1 MKKKALGFI
10 ALAMAFL
17 AHTATADSGAI
28 RSIDPCDYEGN
39 LISPG
44 SIDSVYNVGETA
56 YFRIRLE
63 NINSSAIYTTR
74 NTTKLQNPWQFEYY
88 LGGTVSD
95 SSYVAQLWA
104 MNPPKVG
111 VYVSGRFTLATIT
124 SFGAAKNAEWFT
136 DIICGYTVQPGD
148 LALPMTLAN
157 SAGEEASDS
166 MTTGYFLGVG
176 RNIASPW
183 KLISYS
189 HESSSNWSEITATNE
204 CNFAYGN
211 YWPADIDGDLPVD
224 TVQNIAGNHT
234 VDMTLF
240 QAGLFLK
247 SIDFDAN
254 VETDDNGNEVW
265 RAVRAGST
273 RTKLYTP
280 SLYIP
285 GDVAPDFP
293 AGTVYLWTA
302 DSNSVVLA
310 DAQYTIGSN
319 RVYKMTY
326 DGSESSLQFRL
337 RGVTQGTSTE
347 LFLSSTLTNV
357 VSGSGRT
364 ITNFV
369 SRTVACI
376 KPPSPEVAV
385 LAGSG
390 DGSASLSLN
399 ATQDYTNSTPFKV
412 ELTQAWTNDTEDVIV
427 NLKYEVNGTEM
438 VPTNL
443 ITLSNDQI
451 YGYES
456 PIPLFVTIPAKEVSS
471 VELDL
476 NPNSLYALGVL
487 NKTRDKIVITP
498 YFTNAAMAAYFAVKP
513 CTLQITGMSPIVDAV
528 NGFAIAD
535 LQSSTENSPLKVR
548 GGVEQE
554 FTIRVSDTYR
564 NMNTLDGTNGQFS
577 VKWKYDGGAEL
588 SITNA
593 YDGGPLIPDG
603 DGLLHVGV
611 AYPIPAQDANYYTTV
626 KVTNSEGHETAQS
639 FYVFIQ
645 QPKNISATVETS
657 PVGEGDKIPVT
668 FTLSE
673 PASSQS
679 LYAFLEPMNEAA
691 SNKTSATFFTTYTGG
706 TGVPF
711 GSGATTAVS
720 DALDASK
727 RLEFFDN
734 DSDVYVYAIRLCSTA
749 TWDPT
754 ARITEF
760 TENTLTLAVTNN
772 HPVIEQ
778 ILSRNDATGVD
789 KNTKAGMI
797 TMNVSDPS
805 RTFRIST
812 LKDVDADRNG
822 TDANQIVY
830 RWEIRMQNE
839 DGTYPTGEDGMVLYT
854 VGLNSTLSTTEI
866 FGTATLSDDM
876 CGTYRFKVRA
886 QDKDMRGAKPEYLWL
901 DNGTWTYSP
910 ERPGYGYDGARF
922 EFPED
927 NGNDWGPEYT
937 FELRIDKNP
946 YIELAPRGDYR
957 LDSDHVTPV
966 YSESEL
972 LNGNDMG
979 FTVALNAAPGTSGF
993 ARIPFEVSVE
1003 PVLNDE
1009 GVGPDTDVLPTIT
1022 PTTFN
1027 FTRSNYSNEFE
1038 ITGFDGTWERR
1049 NKGALYQVI
1058 AKVSDSNTGTSQ
1070 DGTLWQDLYHPVT
1083 NYFRV
1088 ENSAPTV
1095 TVDSDY
1101 AGQDSETNAF
1111 TGIQFALNE
1120 HFNFRWAVSDVE
1132 GDLHYTE
1139 HGLSNLV
1146 VTCSVVG
1153 GYEIGSVTNETEGSF
1168 SVWFTKP
1175 GYNRIKI
1182 RATDKDGDTGYS
1194 QEVWFYVAPSKV
1206 VYIYPF
1212 GPASASVGEGRTIT
1226 KYLNAAGLGIGRVWA
1241 DGNFGSIAAFMHT
1254 WTYGIDVSS
1263 AFAYAQGY
1271 AADEVDESTFLGNSI
1286 APNMDGNGVG
1296 GTPFANTEE
1305 SSWQSGIF
1313 HEYDN
1318 FFYRW
1323 FTDEPGKG
1331 GKSSSGSGSSSA
1343 SSEWTAKAPVPSKSS
1358 SVKMELPARDP
1369 SLTAYPDTSALAVF
1383 SREWRVADNMGDI
1396 NADGIPDKYAV
1407 GTEYTTDSGE
1417 VKLLCEAVNGGTVSG
1432 GESTGGGSDS
1442 ASEPDLASLA
1452 AYNGDGDTFPA
1463 AANSENKL
1471 KPTIID
1477 WGPGLPFKAINE
1489 IRGMHEGL
1497 NEPGVSDYD
1506 LSEAE
1511 RYALFADCA
1520 AAGNDLSGTLEE
1532 NYAIATNWAAST
1544 RWTPDLVVNGARLNP
1559 ANADTDGDGF
1569 NDGWEYYFWY
1579 YAKVGAITNGV
1590 WGRLEGRRYS
1600 RILPATGTRI
1610 APDEIVAA
1618 FNPLIDNGI
1627 GFDFDKDGLTDF
1639 EEYVL
1644 GTNPIDWDSDGD
1656 GMNDLWEVLNGLD
1669 PLSPNDAEDN
1679 PDRDFMARCN
1689 YAEDTFTVY
1698 TFQDT
1703 NTNEKVM
1710 FGLPTKTASN
1720 FAAMPFA
1727 AVTTNVYELVMEDDN
1742 GATNIYYTV
1751 MPAEYDD
1758 SATPPALT
1766 AEVEAFETVTLD
1778 GAVYL
1783 KSMVTTNLPVGAA
1796 SVISVGSEAVDV
1808 SLVSAYYG
1816 ADMVINSELKTA
1828 KIWFAEKPAVI
1839 RQLNTG
1845 LLLLAA
1851 DTSGFMTYEHMTNT
1865 SANAKGVPYL
1875 GEEKVFPAGTI
1886 LKAVAGAPVNI
1897 TRARVPPFLDLA
1909 MFGKYG
1915 GFDWLNPESLERD
1928 KTPDALPLFNY
1939 GGDGKTYVP
1948 CSLKVDQF
1956 ALAPVDHLNLEIMN
1970 ALPVVKVERNHKVT
1984 LIHCQVMNQYEFDPR
1999 TAWTIDDY
2007 GYLDVRWR
2015 TEDSEK
2021 AASKGDAGKAVNTV
2035 SYTARD
2041 EYLVMQ
2047 YRQQMRAI
2055 DGNGLRSE
2063 TESLLNG
2070 GNGYLITDSVAPGA
2084 DIAYFRSA
2092 TTYPNF
2098 PVSFVRET
2106 YAQRQEVSPF
2116 ENSTNRTIVAYWE
2129 WLEQEQNIHGADTDF
2144 DGVPDG
2150 WELYVNADPNNHDD
2164 GSLKDGWADDSDAMS
2179 IVAEYAGVDSCNAY
2193 TNRFDSSAKMIYP
2206 EADTITKNHPGRV
2219 SGWWNKFFPT
2229 NPYDRDT
2236 DGDGVQDDA
2245 EGKGWSSDFYVGN
2258 NWYLGQSFTFIYGR
2272 EENAEKYDMDGTT
2285 ICFRGGGL
2293 NPCTVDTDGDLLPDA
2308 WERQFAGVVFKD
2320 GAPENFKQSGMVSPD
2335 ANESDIK
2342 ILSMADGKQLAV
2354 PETGSVI
2361 RGGMDGTWAGD
2372 DSLDFDHDGLA
2383 NCQEYLVQ
2391 SLRHLRYDDP
2401 YTPLMGI
2408 HPATKEFLKFIPF
2421 SSWDGEAFH
2430 KKCLESGFTGLGTW
2444 KYSELGYFTLPP
2456 HKWDPLFLN
2465 TTGQGNCRNYADSEG
2480 AGYRIM
2486 LPPVG
2491 ITEDT
2496 IYYYWKNG
2504 AMQYASTDPRRWDS
2518 DEDGMDD
2525 YWELFHGL
2533 NPLLG
2538 TAACPEERDEYDYV
2552 NTRFDV
2558 IASIH
2563 GVSSRLNA
2571 WKNYWTGWPT
2581 DRVQPAFD
2589 PIRFPWMMGT
2599 MECDA
2604 DGDGL
2609 RNDEEAVKVNV
2620 AKPQNTH
2627 TDPSP
2632 LWMTDS
2638 TSINSASY
2646 TAQYYNPDPYISET
2660 PGYDPLTSYPD
2671 IFGFPWEDLT
2681 WYIAMKGLGM
2691 SGSTA
2696 KWLFAFEENE
2706 GYDTDHDFK
2715 RDAVELSGLPTNDTI
2730 KVEKASDPRMFT
2742 DPDRRQAIYFPGF
2755 ADGVGSAAASRDG
2768 TFHRAVSDEPD
2779 MLKTFTVECWV
2790 KPDGVVSN
2798 AVIVERVCNYGA
2810 STLSNNTSVVRAN
2823 FRIGVD
2829 DGGRPYGEFEGT
2841 TPNSGS
2847 ARAAAITA
2855 LEPNKWTH
2863 LAFVFDGSA
2872 AALYM
2877 NGDVAPVGL
2886 MSNVGLIPA
2895 NGVYGLRQEYYTTVI
2910 PYGYLTLPCAT
2921 VVGADAKNGSAL
2933 ALDEQTTWNDFGS
2946 YFKGWVDEIRVWDG
2960 ARTPAE
2966 IHANYMKRLSMAD
2979 IKSYLSNEEQTGV
2992 YDLWVAGARRSGT
3005 SRILPAE
3012 LLQHYNFT
3020 TLPGGLGATN
3030 VLTAPPGFQANVL
3043 DNVRKPNG
3051 KSLDEALLAGWWA
3064 KTPVHSTVYWNYA
3077 IVPWIGNTVAHLPFM
3092 DGSTPDSQYWSSS
3105 VAGVRLAAEQG
3116 FTAYDYPN
3124 TANPYPYYFYRR
3136 DRFNRSLLLAAIEGY
3151 SETNTTASVDSLM
3164 MKWNFQ
3170 LRSDFIGTSDLVP
3183 LGGAF
3188 ARRDTDFWDGQGP
3201 MDAWA
3206 ETAVDCEE
3214 ADLNDN
3220 GIPDWAEQ
3228 LGLTTAEAYLR
3239 ALAEGLLPDGS
3250 YVDAFKSLVDGNFD
3264 GVPDWWQNMYGLS
3277 GSGRQDADKDGL
3289 ADFAEYLV
3297 SEVFKFGKVDPTL
3310 ARTNGKDLDYFL
3322 RPVLTT
3328 GVSKL
3333 YLGEMFSDHDF
3344 MEDDFEDEWSEIG
3357 ADRAYYD
3364 AHLDSDEDGWS
3375 NWSEVRAKYDLGYGV
3390 NESGVKTNIVT
3401 ETGPIGS
3408 VWWDYVEYKTLL
3420 KSLLDAVDNCVVL
3433 ETDFTIVGRYSGTY
3447 AVNSDEG
3454 YYGTGYI
3461 KYQKIMP
3468 FYTQAL
3474 AYRGTPQ
3481 PEVTMTVRYNGL
3493 ADIRGANLFVQAF
3506 TDKDLKQCDATFR
3519 VENGGNRNVN
3529 TVTFQYPASGHL
3541 REGKNTFVVFIG
3553 SGTNATYVAGNL
3565 FGVVRNVDVGW
3576 RNAAFEVE
3584 LTEESPICPRP
3595 ALPANTNG
3603 TSATTMAYVYRYAV
3617 DGFTPPSSLEYG
3629 PILVKDITGRSSL
3642 HEGDFLSDTEFDLDW
3657 SGFVD
3662 NVLDNVT
3669 VRRYQLPVTGVT
3681 YRVYFDQVDIDT
3693 ESYETN
3699 SNKAEYV
3706 EFTRAFGTT
3715 RATAVPVAPGENL
3728 TVFYGAR
3735 PTFAWRMEGDAPDS
3749 YTAFA
3754 IQVTNASGI
3763 VWNSGIQP
3771 APVRNIDGNYQWMAP
3786 IYPNDQTSFGKV
3798 FTNMNNYAWV
3808 VTMYNSKYQSDEWS
3822 ESRAFRMNAYAEN
3835 EPNDAGYG
3843 RLNVK
3848 VKYFG
3853 PGSVNVSPSTLAGTL
3868 RVEAYTSPDFSGEP
3882 AGRTFVRDL
3891 TNVTNKEQVV
3901 NATIIGLKEGA
3912 YYVRAFIDSD
3922 GDFKRSNWESWGY
3935 ACPRGDVSAGA
3946 IYAPTPVT
3954 VGIGS
3959 LIPEA
3964 LVYVEDCDV
3973 DQDCLP
3979 DVYEYDEA
3987 GADKSDF
3994 LLEKGPAVN
4003 GKNGYIAVNP
4013 LLETAIRDLIR
4024 GRSATGLLTASPG
4037 RISSSVA
4044 ALMLGVPT
4052 VEPTLDAG
4060 TLAITSLALVD
4071 GSVELTLGA
4080 AADDPAA
4087 GTVFVTDGMVRAT
4100 VVVRYADALDGE
4112 WHSVEKCIEKKIEEG
4127 SVSETLTFSLE
4138 ELGLDASKGFFKV
4151 ELKQ

>member
-10 ALAMAFL
+10 ALAMSVL
-17 AHTATADSGAI
+17 VHTAMADSGAI
-28 RSIDPCDYEGN
+28 RSIDPCDYMGN
-39 LISPG
+39 LIAPG

-63 NINSSAIYTTR
+63 NKNAYAIYASQ
-74 NTTKLQNPWQFEYY
+74 NAEKLKNPWFFEYF
-88 LGGTVSD
+88 LGGTAAD
-95 SSYVAQLWA
+95 STYVAQQWA

-111 VYVSGRFTLATIT
+111 VFVSGRFTLATIAQ
-124 SFGAAKNAEWFT
+124 FGAANNEEWFT
-136 DIICGYTVQPGD
+136 DFICAYTVQPGD

-157 SAGEEASDS
+157 SAGEEASDA
-166 MTTGYFLGVG
+166 MTTGYFLGIG
-176 RNIASPW
+176 RNITSPW
-183 KLISYS
+183 RLISYS
-189 HESSSNWSEITATNE
+189 HESRLNWSEITATNE

-211 YWPADIDGDLPVD
+211 WWTDDDGTLPD
-224 TVQNIAGNHT
+224 SVQNAGGNHT

-247 SIDFDAN
+247 SIDFDSN

-273 RTKLYTP
+273 RTKLHTP
-280 SLYIP
+280 ALYIP
-285 GDVAPDFP
+285 GDVPADFP

-302 DSNSVVLA
+302 DTNSVVLA
-310 DAQYTIGSN
+310 DAQYSIGSN
-319 RVYKMTY
+319 LVYKMTY
-326 DGSESSLQFRL
+326 DGTAASLQFRL

-357 VSGSGRT
+357 ISGSGRT

-385 LAGSG
+385 LAGPG
-390 DGSASLSLN
+390 DGSASLPIN
-399 ATQDYTNSTPFKV
+399 ATQDYTNSTPFRV
-412 ELTQAWTNDTEDVIV
+412 ELTQAWTNDAEDVIV

-443 ITLSNDQI
+443 ITMSNDQI
-451 YGYES
+451 YGYEAEV
-456 PIPLFVTIPAKEVSS
+456 PLFVRIPAKEVSS

-487 NKTRDKIVITP
+487 SKTRDKIVITP

-513 CTLQITGMSPIVDAV
+513 CTLQVTGMNPIVDAV
-528 NGFAIAD
+528 NNFPVAD
-535 LQSSTENSPLKVR
+535 LQSSTDDSPLKVR

-554 FTIRVSDTYR
+554 FMIRVRDTYR
-564 NMNTLDGTNGQFS
+564 NMETLDGTNGSFT
-577 VKWKYDGGAEL
+577 VKWRYDGGAEL
-588 SITNA
+588 TITNA

-603 DGLLHVGV
+603 AGLLHVGV
-611 AYPIPAQDANYYTTV
+611 SYPIPAQDSNYRTTV
-626 KVTNSEGHETAQS
+626 KVSNSEGHETEQS

-645 QPKNISATVETS
+645 QPKNISASVEAT
-657 PVGEGDKIPVT
+657 PVGEGDSIPVT
-668 FTLSE
+668 FALSE
-673 PASSQS
+673 KATSQS
-679 LYAFLEPMNEAA
+679 LYAFLEPMNAAA
-691 SNKTSATFFTTYTGG
+691 SNKTSAAFLTTNANSS
-706 TGVPF
+706 GVPF
-711 GSGATTAVS
+711 PGKNDPLIAVS
-720 DALDASK
+720 DDYDASK
-727 RLEFFDN
+727 RLAISDN
-734 DSDVYVYAIRLCSTA
+734 DSDVYVYAIRLCSTQK
-749 TWDPT
+749 WDPKS
-754 ARITEF
+754 RITEF
-760 TENTLTLAVTNN
+760 TENMLTFAVTNN
-772 HPVIEQ
+772 HPIIDQ
-778 ILSRNDATGVD
+778 ILSRNDSTGVD
-789 KNTKAGMI
+789 KNTKTAAI

-805 RTFRIST
+805 RTFRISS
-812 LKDVDADRNG
+812 LKDVPADLNG
-822 TDANQIVY
+822 TDDKQIVY

-839 DGTYPTGEDGMVLYT
+839 DGTYPTGEDGLVLYT
-854 VGLNSTLSTTEI
+854 VGLNSTLSTVDI
-866 FGTATLSDDM
+866 FGTASLSDDM
-876 CGTYRFKVRA
+876 CGTYKFMVRA
-886 QDKDMRGAKPEYLWL
+886 QDKDMRGAKPVYLWD
-901 DNGTWTYSP
+901 DNGTWRYSP

-957 LDSDHVTPV
+957 LDTDQVTPV
-966 YSESEL
+966 YSEADL
-972 LNGNDMG
+972 LDGNDLG
-979 FTVALNAAPGTSGF
+979 FTIALNAAPGTSGF
-993 ARIPFEVSVE
+993 ARIPFEVTVE

-1009 GVGPDTDVLPTIT
+1009 GVGPDTDVLPTIK

-1070 DGTLWQDLYHPVT
+1070 DGTLWQDLYHAVT

-1088 ENSAPTV
+1088 ENSAPRIA
-1095 TVDSDY
+1095 VDSDY
-1101 AGQDSETNAF
+1101 AGQDSETNAYM
-1111 TGIQFALNE
+1111 GIQFALNE
-1120 HFNFRWAVSDVE
+1120 HFNFRWSVTDVE

-1153 GYEIGSVTNETEGSF
+1153 GYDIGSVTNETEGSF

-1206 VYIYPF
+1206 VYVYPF
-1212 GPASASVGEGRTIT
+1212 GPASASVGEGRTISR
-1226 KYLNAAGLGIGRVWA
+1226 YLNASGLGIGRVWT
-1241 DGNFGSIAAFMHT
+1241 DGNFGSIAEFIHT

-1263 AFAYAQGY
+1263 AFAYARGY
-1271 AADEVDESTFLGNSI
+1271 AAEEVDGSTYLGNSI

-1331 GKSSSGSGSSSA
+1331 GSSSSGSSGGGSTA
-1343 SSEWTAKAPVPSKSS
+1343 SEWTAKAPVPAKSS
-1358 SVKMELPARDP
+1358 SVKMVLPARDP
-1369 SLTAYPDTSALAVF
+1369 SLTAYPDTSALAIF

-1396 NADGIPDKYAV
+1396 NGDGIPDKYAV
-1407 GTEYTTDSGE
+1407 GTEYTTDAGE

-1432 GESTGGGSDS
+1432 SGESTSGGGGDS
-1442 ASEPDLASLA
+1442 AAEPDLAALA
-1452 AYNGDGDTFPA
+1452 AYNGDGDYFPA
-1463 AANSENKL
+1463 AATSENKL

-1532 NYAIATNWAAST
+1532 NYAVATNWAASV
-1544 RWTPDLVVNGARLNP
+1544 RWTPDAVLNGMRLNP

-1600 RILPATGTRI
+1600 RALPATGTRI
-1610 APDEIVAA
+1610 APSEIVEA
-1618 FNPLIDNGI
+1618 FDPLRDNGI
-1627 GFDFDKDGLTDF
+1627 GLDFDRDGLTDF

-1644 GTNPIDWDSDGD
+1644 GTNPVDWDSDGD
-1656 GMNDLWEVLNGLD
+1656 GMNDLWEVMNGLD
-1669 PLSPNDAEDN
+1669 PLSPNDAVDN
-1679 PDRDFMARCN
+1679 PDRDFMARCDF
-1689 YAEDTFTVY
+1689 AEDTFTVY
-1698 TFQDT
+1698 TFA
-1703 NTNEKVM
+1703 NGEM
-1710 FGLPTKTASN
+1710 FGLPTKWSPRFRPEPIATYTN
-1720 FAAMPFA
+1720 GVPFT
-1727 AVTTNVYELVMEDDN
+1727 VIDDSTGTTNVYV
-1742 GATNIYYTV
+1742 A
-1751 MPAEYDD
+1751 
-1758 SATPPALT
+1758 
-1766 AEVEAFETVTLD
+1766 
-1778 GAVYL
+1778 
-1783 KSMVTTNLPVGAA
+1783 
-1796 SVISVGSEAVDV
+1796 SEAPAIGAQHDAEIECFEAVTESDGSIYV
-1808 SLVSAYYG
+1808 TSFTPVKLPADTNVAETNGMMYVALYSPYY
-1816 ADMVINSELKTA
+1816 LA
-1828 KIWFAEKPAVI
+1828 KLPDDTECWFAEKPAVI
-1839 RQLNTG
+1839 KQTSTANLQ
-1845 LLLLAA
+1845 LAA
-1851 DTSGFMTYEHMTNT
+1851 DTAGFLTYKHKNT
-1865 SANAKGVPYL
+1865 DGSEKKYL
-1875 GEEKVFPAGTI
+1875 GTARVFPAGTL
-1886 LKAVAGAPVNI
+1886 LKSLENAPVNMNQVYVEQWI
-1897 TRARVPPFLDLA
+1897 MT
-1909 MFGKYG
+1909 MFGPIG
-1915 GFDWLNPESLERD
+1915 GFSVTNPESLATESVCM
-1928 KTPDALPLFNY
+1928 ALPLFNY

-1948 CSLKVDQF
+1948 CSTNVYHHS
-1956 ALAPVDHLNLEIMN
+1956 LAPVVEDEDRKLTRSVLE
-1970 ALPVVKVERNHKVT
+1970 KVETKHKVT
-1984 LIHCQVMNQYEFDPR
+1984 LIHWQVMSQYGFDPR
-1999 TAWTIDDY
+1999 TGWTVDDY
-2007 GYLDVRWR
+2007 GYLDARWR
-2015 TEDSEK
+2015 TVDSEK
-2021 AASKGDAGKAVNTV
+2021 ADSKGDAGKAINTV
-2035 SYTARD
+2035 PYTSRD

-2047 YRQQMRAI
+2047 YRQQMRDFGA
-2055 DGNGLRSE
+2055 DGIRSTE
-2063 TESLLNG
+2063 KSLLHGDESASYLVPETTESPEA
-2070 GNGYLITDSVAPGA
+2070 TVE
-2084 DIAYFRSA
+2084 YFRLAS
-2092 TTYPNF
+2092 TYPNF
-2098 PVSFVRET
+2098 PVQFVRAA

-2129 WLEQEQNIHGADTDF
+2129 WLEQEHDVHGADTDF
-2144 DGVPDG
+2144 DGIPDG
-2150 WELYVNADPNNHDD
+2150 WELYVNADPTDHSD
-2164 GSLKDGWADDSDAMS
+2164 GTLKDGWADDGDGLNLLQ
-2179 IVAEYAGVDSCNAY
+2179 EYAGVDACNAY
-2193 TNRFDSSAKMIYP
+2193 TNRFSASDSSKMIYP
-2206 EADTITKNHPGRV
+2206 EADTITQHHPGRT

-2236 DGDGVQDDA
+2236 DGDGVMDDA
-2245 EGKGWSSDFYVGN
+2245 EGKGWTSDFYVGN

-2308 WERQFAGVVFKD
+2308 WEFQFAGVVFKD
-2320 GAPENFKQSGMVSPD
+2320 GQPESWKPLND
-2335 ANESDIK
+2335 DLR
-2342 ILSMADGKQLAV
+2342 ILKMADGKQAV
-2354 PETGSVI
+2354 CPETGSVI

-2408 HPATKEFLKFIPF
+2408 HPTTKEFLKFIPF
-2421 SSWDGEAFH
+2421 SAWDGEAFH
-2430 KKCLESGFTGLGTW
+2430 KKCLASGFTGLGTW

-2456 HKWDPLFLN
+2456 HAWDPLVLN
-2465 TTGQGNCRNYADSEG
+2465 TTGQEKCKSYADSEG

-2491 ITEDT
+2491 ITENT
-2496 IYYYWKNG
+2496 ISRIYRNG
-2504 AMQYASTDPRRWDS
+2504 AMRYASTDPRRWDS

-2538 TAACPEERDEYDYV
+2538 TAACPEGLDEYDYE

-2558 IASIH
+2558 IADIH
-2563 GVSSRLNA
+2563 GVSGRLNA

-2609 RNDEEAVKVNV
+2609 RNDEESLKVNL
-2620 AKPQNTH
+2620 ANPQNTH
-2627 TDPSP
+2627 TDPTP

-2638 TSINSASY
+2638 TSLNSASY
-2646 TAQYYNPDPYISET
+2646 TAQYYDPDPYISET
-2660 PGYDPLTSYPD
+2660 PDYDPLTSYPD

-2681 WYIAMKGLGM
+2681 WYIRMRGIGM
-2691 SGSTA
+2691 TGSSSR
-2696 KWLFAFEENE
+2696 WMFAFEENE

-2730 KVEKASDPRMFT
+2730 KVEKASDPQMFT
-2742 DPDRRQAIYFPGF
+2742 DPDRRQALYFPGLV
-2755 ADGVGSAAASRDG
+2755 DGVGSAAASRDG
-2768 TFHRAVSDEPD
+2768 KFQRAVTTEPD

-2810 STLSNNTSVVRAN
+2810 STLSNNTSVIRAN

-2829 DGGRPYGEFEGT
+2829 GGGRPYGEFEGT
-2841 TPNSGS
+2841 TPNSGN
-2847 ARAAAITA
+2847 ARAAALMA
-2855 LEPNKWTH
+2855 LEPNTWTH
-2863 LAFVFDGSA
+2863 LAFVFDGSM

-2877 NGDVAPVGL
+2877 NGDVAPVAT
-2886 MSNVGLIPA
+2886 MANVGLIPA
-2895 NGVYGLRQEYYTTVI
+2895 NGVYGIRQEYYTSVLE
-2910 PYGYLTLPCAT
+2910 YGYLTLPCAT

-3277 GSGRQDADKDGL
+3277 GSGRQDTDKDGL

-3364 AHLDSDEDGWS
+3364 AHLDSNGNGWS
-3375 NWSEVRAKYDLGYGV
+3375 NWAEVRAKYDLGYGV

-3553 SGTNATYVAGNL
+3553 SGTNATYVAGNP
-3565 FGVVRNVDVGW
+3565 FGVVRDVDVGW
-3576 RNAAFEVE
+3576 KSAAFEVE
-3584 LTEESPICPRP
+3584 LTEESPICSRP

-3603 TSATTMAYVYRYAV
+3603 MSKAYVYRYAV
-3617 DGFTPPSSLEYG
+3617 DQYYPPSSLDYG
-3629 PILVKDITGRSSL
+3629 PVLEKEIGGRTYL
-3642 HEGDFLSDTEFDLDW
+3642 HEGDFLSDVDFDVDW
-3657 SGFVD
+3657 SGFQNDVMR
-3662 NVLDNVT
+3662 NIA
-3669 VRRYQLPVTGVT
+3669 VRTGGFPVTSVT
-3681 YRVYFDQVDIDT
+3681 YRVYFQPVNIDG
-3693 ESYETN
+3693 EASNPSN
-3699 SNKAEYV
+3699 SALPYV
-3706 EFTRAFGTT
+3706 EFSRNFGET
-3715 RATAVPVAPGENL
+3715 RATAVPVAPGEYMSI
-3728 TVFYGAR
+3728 FYGAR

-3754 IQVTNASGI
+3754 IQVTNASGV
-3763 VWNSGIQP
+3763 VWSSGIQP
-3771 APVRNIDGNYQWMAP
+3771 APVRNIDGNYQWTAP

-3835 EPNDAGYG
+3835 EPNDVGYG

-3901 NATIIGLKEGA
+3901 NAAIIGLPEGT

-3959 LIPEA
+3959 PIPEA

-3979 DVYEYDEA
+3979 HVYEYDEA
-3987 GADKSDF
+3987 GADKTDF
-3994 LLEKGPAVN
+3994 LLKKGPVEN

-4013 LLETAIRDLIR
+4013 LLDAAIRDLIR

-4052 VEPTLDAG
+4052 VEPTLDAS

-4080 AADDPAA
+4080 AADDPVA
-4087 GTVFVTDGMVRAT
+4087 GTVFVTDGKVSAT
-4100 VVVRYADALDGE
+4100 IVVSYADALDGE
-4112 WHSVEKCIEKKIEEG
+4112 WHSIEVPIEKAVEEG
-4127 SVSETLTFSLE
+4127 TVSETLTFSLS